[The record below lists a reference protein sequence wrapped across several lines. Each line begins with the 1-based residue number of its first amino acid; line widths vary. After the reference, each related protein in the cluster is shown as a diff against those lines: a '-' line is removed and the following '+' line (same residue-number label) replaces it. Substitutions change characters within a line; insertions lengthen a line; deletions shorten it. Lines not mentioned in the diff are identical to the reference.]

1 MMADM
6 PATDWTQVLAN
17 EYQVPD
23 DRPLPELTAELTT
36 MLGDPDPEARDGV
49 AFPVLATWVSDGVYD
64 DLLVGLG
71 DGMATGLATGLGEN
85 GTDSVFRRTFS
96 ALVLGCVIERDT
108 EERLVP
114 TEQVLR
120 WGDKI
125 VGWYLREN
133 DLRGFVPGRGWAHAV
148 AHGADAIGA
157 LAASPHLTVSE
168 LSVLL
173 DVIADRALSA
183 TEPLLCGEPDRMASA
198 VLEIF
203 RRNLVPVSDVE
214 PWLARL
220 EESANPFGRTDAAEL
235 DPFAAT
241 TNPQALLRAVYLQ
254 LAFGSQPPADRAD
267 LMLVTVDA
275 LRRTNPFT
283 LKP

>member
-1 MMADM
+1 MMAVM

-36 MLGDPDPEARDGV
+36 MLGDPDPDARDGV
-49 AFPVLATWVSDGVYD
+49 AFPVLATWVSEGVYD

-71 DGMATGLATGLGEN
+71 DGMAAGLDTGLGET
-85 GTDSVFRRTFS
+85 GSDSVFRRTFS
-96 ALVLGCVIERDT
+96 ALVLGCVVERDT

-120 WGDKI
+120 WGDRI
-125 VGWYLREN
+125 VSWYLRER
-133 DLRGFVPGRGWAHAV
+133 DLRGFVPGRGWAHAA

-157 LAASPHLTVSE
+157 LAASPHFSVAELT
-168 LSVLL
+168 VLL
-173 DVIADRALSA
+173 DVIAERALSA
-183 TEPLLCGEPDRMASA
+183 PEPLLCGEPDRMASA
-198 VLEIF
+198 VLEAL
-203 RRNLVPVSDVE
+203 RRNLVPVADFE
-214 PWLARL
+214 AWLARL
-220 EESANPFGRTDAAEL
+220 EEHANPFGRSDVMER
-235 DPFAAT
+235 DPYAST
-241 TNPQALLRAVYLQ
+241 VNPQALLRAVYLQ
-254 LAFGSQPPADRAD
+254 LAFGSNPPADRTD

>member
-17 EYQVPD
+17 ECQVPD
-23 DRPLPELTAELTT
+23 DRSLNDLTAELTT

-49 AFPVLATWVSDGVYD
+49 AFPVLATWVSEGVYD

-71 DGMATGLATGLGEN
+71 DGMAAGLATGLGET
-85 GTDSVFRRTFS
+85 GTDTVFRRTFS
-96 ALVLGCVIERDT
+96 ALVLGCVVERDT

-120 WGDKI
+120 WGDRL
-125 VGWYLREN
+125 VSWYLREE

-157 LAASPHLTVSE
+157 LAASPHLTVAE
-168 LSVLL
+168 LTVLL

-183 TEPLLCGEPDRMASA
+183 EQPLLSGEPDRMASA
-198 VLEIF
+198 VLEVL
-203 RRNLVPVSDVE
+203 RRNLVPVHDVE
-214 PWLARL
+214 TWLARL
-220 EESANPFGRTDAAEL
+220 EEQANPFGGSDVMEH
-235 DPFAAT
+235 DPYAST
-241 TNPQALLRAVYLQ
+241 VNPQALLRAVYLQ
-254 LAFGSQPPADRAD
+254 LAFGAEPPADRTD
-267 LMLVTVDA
+267 LMLVVVDA

>member
-23 DRPLPELTAELTT
+23 DRSLPELTAELTT
-36 MLGDPDPEARDGV
+36 MLGDPDPHARDEV
-49 AFPVLATWVSDGVYD
+49 AFPVLATWVSEGVYD

-71 DGMATGLATGLGEN
+71 DGIAAGLATGLGET
-85 GTDSVFRRTFS
+85 GTDTVFRRTFS

-114 TEQVLR
+114 GEQVLR
-120 WGDKI
+120 WGDRI

-157 LAASPHLTVSE
+157 LATSPHLTKAE
-168 LSVLL
+168 LAVLL

-198 VLEIF
+198 ALEVF

-214 PWLARL
+214 SWLGRL
-220 EESANPFGRTDAAEL
+220 EERANPFGGSDVTER
-235 DPFAAT
+235 DPYAST

>member
-6 PATDWTQVLAN
+6 QATDWTQVLAN

-23 DRPLPELTAELTT
+23 GRSLHELTTELTT

-49 AFPVLATWVSDGVYD
+49 AFPVLATWVSEGVYD
-64 DLLVGLG
+64 DLLLGLG
-71 DGMATGLATGLGEN
+71 DGMAAGLATGLGES
-85 GTDSVFRRTFS
+85 GTDTVFRRTFS

-114 TEQVLR
+114 GEQVLR
-120 WGDKI
+120 WGDRI
-125 VGWYLREN
+125 VSWYLREQ
-133 DLRGFVPGRGWAHAV
+133 DLRGFVPDRGWAHAV

-157 LAASPHLTVSE
+157 LAASPHLTASE

-183 TEPLLCGEPDRMASA
+183 SQPLLCGEPDRMASA

-203 RRNLVPVSDVE
+203 RRNLVPVSEVE

-220 EESANPFGRTDAAEL
+220 EEQANPYGRSDVMQR

-241 TNPQALLRAVYLQ
+241 VNPQALLRAVYLQ
-254 LAFGSQPPADRAD
+254 LAFGSEPPADRAD

>member
-1 MMADM
+1 M
-6 PATDWTQVLAN
+6 PATDWTRVLAN
-17 EYQVPD
+17 EYQVPV
-23 DRPLPELTAELTT
+23 DRSLNELTAELTT

-49 AFPVLATWVSDGVYD
+49 AFPVLATWVSEGVYD

-71 DGMATGLATGLGEN
+71 DGMAAGLASGLGEE
-85 GTDSVFRRTFS
+85 GSDSVFRRTFS
-96 ALVLGCVIERDT
+96 VLVLGCVIERDT

-114 TEQVLR
+114 GDQVLR
-120 WGDKI
+120 WGDRI

-157 LAASPHLTVSE
+157 LAASPHLSAGE
-168 LSVLL
+168 LPVLL

-183 TEPLLCGEPDRMASA
+183 RQPLLCGEPDRMASA
-198 VLEIF
+198 VLEIL
-203 RRNLVPVSDVE
+203 RRNVVPVSTVE
-214 PWLARL
+214 QWLARL
-220 EESANPFGRTDAAEL
+220 EEQANPYQHSDIAER
-235 DPFAAT
+235 DPFAES

-254 LAFGSQPPADRAD
+254 LAFGAEPPADRTD

-275 LRRTNPFT
+275 LRRTNPFS

>member
-6 PATDWTQVLAN
+6 VATDWTQVLAN

-23 DRPLPELTAELTT
+23 DRSLPELTAELTR

-49 AFPVLATWVSDGVYD
+49 AFPVLATWVSEGVYD
-64 DLLVGLG
+64 DLLIGLG
-71 DGMATGLATGLGEN
+71 DGMAAGLATGLGETD
-85 GTDSVFRRTFS
+85 TDSVFRRTFS
-96 ALVLGCVIERDT
+96 ALVLGCVVERDT

-114 TEQVLR
+114 GEQVLR
-120 WGDKI
+120 WGDRI

-157 LAASPHLTVSE
+157 LATSPHLTVAE
-168 LSVLL
+168 LTVLL
-173 DVIADRALSA
+173 DVIAERAVSA
-183 TEPLLCGEPDRMASA
+183 PAPLLSGEPDRMASA
-198 VLEIF
+198 VLEVF
-203 RRNLVPVSDVE
+203 RRNLVPVSEVE
-214 PWLARL
+214 LWLARL
-220 EESANPFGRTDAAEL
+220 EEHANPFGHSDVTER
-235 DPFAAT
+235 DPYAST

-254 LAFGSQPPADRAD
+254 LAFGARPPADRTD

>member
-6 PATDWTQVLAN
+6 VATDWTQVLAN

-23 DRPLPELTAELTT
+23 DRSLPELTAELTT
-36 MLGDPDPEARDGV
+36 MLGDPDPHARDEV
-49 AFPVLATWVSDGVYD
+49 AFPVLATWVSEGVYD

-71 DGMATGLATGLGEN
+71 DGIAAGLATGLGET
-85 GTDSVFRRTFS
+85 GTDTVFRRTFS

-114 TEQVLR
+114 GEQVLR
-120 WGDKI
+120 WGDRI

-157 LAASPHLTVSE
+157 LASSPHLSKAE
-168 LSVLL
+168 LAVLL

-183 TEPLLCGEPDRMASA
+183 TEPLLSGEPDRMASA
-198 VLEIF
+198 ALEVF

-214 PWLARL
+214 SWLGRL
-220 EESANPFGRTDAAEL
+220 EERANPFSGSDVTER
-235 DPFAAT
+235 DPYAST

-275 LRRTNPFT
+275 LRRTNPYT

>member
-1 MMADM
+1 MMAGM

-17 EYQVPD
+17 EYQVPE

-36 MLGDPDPEARDGV
+36 MLGDPDPQARDGV
-49 AFPVLATWVSDGVYD
+49 AFPVLATWVSEGVYD

-71 DGMATGLATGLGEN
+71 DGIAAGLAIGLGET

-96 ALVLGCVIERDT
+96 ALVLGCVIERDS

-114 TEQVLR
+114 GEQVLR
-120 WGDKI
+120 WGDRI

-157 LAASPHLTVSE
+157 LATSPHLSNAE
-168 LSVLL
+168 LAVML

-198 VLEIF
+198 VLEVL

-214 PWLARL
+214 SWLARL
-220 EESANPFGRTDAAEL
+220 EERANPFGSSDVTES
-235 DPFAAT
+235 DPYAST

-254 LAFGSQPPADRAD
+254 LAFGPQPPADRTD
-267 LMLVTVDA
+267 LLLVTVDA